1 MNERIVPVLTR
12 RGNSAVQQ
20 ASYQQ
25 AFIAGCGDVGQR
37 LAVLCHARS
46 LPVTGLVSSS
56 ASVQALRAQAIDALT
71 CDLDAAVPQLPD
83 LTKSAVFYF
92 APPPRQGEDDPR
104 LRNFLAGLVQA
115 QALVYLST
123 SAVYGD
129 CQGAWVD
136 ESAAMNPGLARG
148 RRRVAAERR
157 ALEWGSQK
165 KCPVM
170 ILRVPGIYGPGRLP
184 VERLRRGLPVVQE
197 AESPWTNRIHA
208 DDLAA
213 AALHV
218 ADHGVP
224 GQAYNVSDGNPTT
237 MADYFCR
244 CADLLGLSRPPQV
257 SMEEARS
264 QLTPEMLSFLQESKR
279 LDTRRLRAL
288 GWQPRFENLTQ
299 GLPSCL

>member
-1 MNERIVPVLTR
+1 MNERIVPVPTR

-25 AFIAGCGDVGQR
+25 VFIAGCGDVGQR
-37 LAVLCHARS
+37 LAALCRARG
-46 LPVTGLVSSS
+46 LPVTGLVSSTAS
-56 ASVQALRAQAIDALT
+56 AAALRDKAMTALS
-71 CDLDAAVPQLPD
+71 CDLDTTVPTLPPLAD
-83 LTKSAVFYF
+83 AAVFYF

-104 LRNFLAGLVQA
+104 LRNFLAGLETA
-115 QALVYLST
+115 QTLVYLST

-129 CQGAWVD
+129 CQGAWVN

-213 AALHV
+213 AALYV
-218 ADHGVP
+218 AEHGIP
-224 GQAYNVSDGNPTT
+224 GQAYNISDGNPTT
-237 MADYFCR
+237 MADYFTR
-244 CADLLGLSRPPQV
+244 CADLLGLPRPPQV
-257 SMEEARS
+257 SMAQARE

-279 LDTRRLRAL
+279 LDTRRLRQL
-288 GWQPRFENLTQ
+288 GWRPRYENLTQ